1 MSYSLCCSYTVRTLD
16 NGNRA
21 KCAML
26 LFAEYIDA
34 DTSMSES
41 CGGGSTPSSSW
52 GKKDDE
58 DERKFANRCAQM
70 AHSMCKPK
78 PRAEVFTDKSM
89 KYGNQKKQDKHR
101 HRRKIRLRQHDA

>member
-34 DTSMSES
+34 ATSMSES

-58 DERKFANRCAQM
+58 DDRKFANRCAQM
-70 AHSMCKPK
+70 VHSMCKPK
-78 PRAEVFTDKSM
+78 PRSRSF
-89 KYGNQKKQDKHR
+89 HR
-101 HRRKIRLRQHDA
+101 

>member
-34 DTSMSES
+34 ATSMSES

-58 DERKFANRCAQM
+58 DDRSLPTVAHRWLIPCASLNH
-70 AHSMCKPK
+70 A
-78 PRAEVFTDKSM
+78 AEVFTDKSM

-101 HRRKIRLRQHDA
+101 HRRKIRLRQHDE

>member
-1 MSYSLCCSYTVRTLD
+1 MSYSLCCSYTFRTLD

-34 DTSMSES
+34 ATSMSES

-58 DERKFANRCAQM
+58 DDRKFANRCAQM

-78 PRAEVFTDKSM
+78 PRSRM

-101 HRRKIRLRQHDA
+101 HRRKIRLRQHDE